1 MVKSTTCHFVVVVAR
16 TVTDMWRLCQVYIK
30 SNLPA
35 VHLRSFADDK
45 MLMVW
50 DLAPSLDMSSVPTG
64 SPSLEKSLSPTP
76 RSQPTAYVIAFP
88 HPLTTVNS
96 HPSTGKEF
104 LVSDCRGSVF
114 ITDWRSD
121 PDESEEDNW
130 RHTNLVELVEPRA
143 LSDALTGLGV
153 QWTGSAAWR
162 RDTVDL

>member
-1 MVKSTTCHFVVVVAR
+1 
-16 TVTDMWRLCQVYIK
+16 
-30 SNLPA
+30 
-35 VHLRSFADDK
+35 

-50 DLAPSLDMSSVPTG
+50 DLDPNLNISSAPIRSPGTEV
-64 SPSLEKSLSPTP
+64 SPSPPP

-104 LVSDCRGSVF
+104 LVSDCRGSIF

-121 PDESEEDNW
+121 PRESDQDNW
-130 RHTNLVELVEPRA
+130 RHSNLIELVEPRA
-143 LSDALTGLGV
+143 LAESLAGLSV

-162 RDTVDL
+162 RDTTDM